1 MKQPPSAAVAATRTS
16 RRVRFP
22 GGSGHELAAIV
33 DSAGP
38 PEGNPVILFSH
49 CFTCSKDLKA
59 IVRISRRLAELG
71 FTLLRYD
78 MTGLGQSHGD
88 FSQTNFTTNLAD
100 LQAAATFAA
109 QQFGP
114 PRFLIGHSFGGA
126 ASLAAAA
133 ARDSHVLLR
142 ELRGVITLAAPAD
155 TQHLATLLDRLNP
168 DIQATGQGDVTIGGL
183 TWTITRQMLTDFRR
197 HRLSDLIPRIDL
209 PLLLFHSP
217 EDQTVGF
224 DEALRI
230 MHLAS
235 SAEPPAATVNLITL
249 SGADHLLSNQ
259 PSDLTYVAE
268 LIATFAR
275 RHL

>member
-1 MKQPPSAAVAATRTS
+1 MRKPPSAADAATRTS

-38 PEGNPVILFSH
+38 PEGSPVILFSH

-88 FSQTNFTTNLAD
+88 FAQTNFTTNLAD
-100 LQAAATFAA
+100 LQAAAAFAA

-133 ARDSHVLLR
+133 ARDSHDLLQ

-168 DIQATGQGDVTIGGL
+168 AIEATGQGDVTIGGL

-197 HRLSDLIPRIDL
+197 HRLSDLIPQIDL

-230 MHLAS
+230 MHLA